1 MWSVQKQDFLWAEWV
16 SSLVTELSPDGRKRG
31 LLGLGGACE
40 TSRLFLLLPTWGSGV
55 GRGLGLGPGAPLSLD
70 WGENS
75 VGSWHDGNAVG
86 EGVEDE
92 RCSCSPIA
100 LGKGRVALQGLPAE
114 NGFASL
120 FGLVDYCTGLQAG
133 LPASAQLPTPGGV
146 SLIVSPPWLSGLG
159 PEP

>member
-16 SSLVTELSPDGRKRG
+16 SALVTELSPDGRKRG

-40 TSRLFLLLPTWGSGV
+40 TSRLFLLLPTRGSGV
-55 GRGLGLGPGAPLSLD
+55 GRGLGFGPGAPLSLD

-100 LGKGRVALQGLPAE
+100 LGKGRVALQGLPPRMVLLRCLVWWIIAQ
-114 NGFASL
+114 ASKQGSQL
-120 FGLVDYCTGLQAG
+120 
-133 LPASAQLPTPGGV
+133 LPSF
-146 SLIVSPPWLSGLG
+146 PPQVVYL
-159 PEP
+159 